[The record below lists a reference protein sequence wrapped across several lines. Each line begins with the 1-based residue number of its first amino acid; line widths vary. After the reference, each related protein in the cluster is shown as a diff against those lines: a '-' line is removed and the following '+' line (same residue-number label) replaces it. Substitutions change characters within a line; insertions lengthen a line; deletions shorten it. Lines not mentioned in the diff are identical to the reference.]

1 MQHITKCAR
10 KPWNLAC
17 EFKDSICAMSQV
29 MLAVEIC
36 EGKDAQHA
44 PTEFVDESTGFKKGT
59 AMVGRLTKNW
69 HGTGRTV
76 VADSYFAS
84 VFTAVFLLNTCGLY
98 FTGLVKTASKFYPK
112 QWCNTVE
119 MTARGQTRTAVAIK
133 QGVQM
138 MAHTWNDPGKV
149 GKPRKNLISTC
160 CSTGAAPEA
169 SRPRK
174 RQRDDGAW
182 EDWFRLVPRTNVV
195 KHYFDWAGAIDR
207 HNRQRMDGLRIEHT
221 LEFHRWW
228 LRVFTSFLGVIVVDT
243 VNAWNL
249 EQEAMSDHDA
259 YEQLAFQLINNRL
272 RGAPESVETG
282 IIGRGVSR
290 EEWQGTFS
298 RELFGDR
305 MVLRPIAEEDRE
317 ESKLLHEV
325 VPLRSLPK
333 YAAMKNAKLNC
344 RVCKEQTATVYCKT
358 CGINEHSQLLA
369 LCLPGTGKQCLSLHC
384 QT

>member
-1 MQHITKCAR
+1 M
-10 KPWNLAC
+10 
-17 EFKDSICAMSQV
+17 
-29 MLAVEIC
+29 
-36 EGKDAQHA
+36 
-44 PTEFVDESTGFKKGT
+44 
-59 AMVGRLTKNW
+59 
-69 HGTGRTV
+69 
-76 VADSYFAS
+76 
-84 VFTAVFLLNTCGLY
+84 
-98 FTGLVKTASKFYPK
+98 
-112 QWCNTVE
+112 
-119 MTARGQTRTAVAIK
+119 
-133 QGVQM
+133 
-138 MAHTWNDPGKV
+138 
-149 GKPRKNLISTC
+149 
-160 CSTGAAPEA
+160 
-169 SRPRK
+169 
-174 RQRDDGAW
+174 
-182 EDWFRLVPRTNVV
+182 
-195 KHYFDWAGAIDR
+195 
-207 HNRQRMDGLRIEHT
+207 
-221 LEFHRWW
+221 
-228 LRVFTSFLGVIVVDT
+228 FTSFLGVIVVDT

-259 YEQLAFQLINNRL
+259 YEQLAFQLIKNRL

-305 MVLRPIAEEDRE
+305 MVLRPIAEEDCE

-325 VPLRSLPK
+325 LPLRSLPK